1 VDAGNMPAAVVS
13 HAICQARDP
22 FWLLTHETIS
32 LTIWF
37 LIGLGV
43 DLGRFRL
50 RTEMLVF
57 LALRAVLV
65 AGTRASNSFWRPAA
79 SLEGLV
85 WLALAIWGAGWCVN
99 RFRSTAPSRSRL
111 RSGRARR
118 SNAHPIREYTRPF
131 ECTSNTRI
139 HTSIRM
145 HIHYTNASETEPR
158 P

>member
-1 VDAGNMPAAVVS
+1 MGVRYRFLLPAGHLIVDAAILGLLIGPAAAALVDAGNMPAAVVS

-37 LIGLGV
+37 LTGLGV

-111 RSGRARR
+111 RFRR
-118 SNAHPIREYTRPF
+118 VR
-131 ECTSNTRI
+131 
-139 HTSIRM
+139 
-145 HIHYTNASETEPR
+145 
-158 P
+158 